1 MSRQYG
7 DDVTSPDLAGSSPSR
22 RAETSAL
29 RRAATIVLILGTVI
43 SLLSAFG
50 PSWATLIGIPV
61 AIVAAVVA
69 CILAWRELRLVR
81 RAHARQLLQIDR
93 QHGQE
98 LTEERQRNAEVV
110 TVLTSRVQDY
120 AGVIKGQK
128 LTIAQLKGQ
137 LSTTQKDNF
146 RLSAEIE
153 RRDHVIG
160 SLRATVRAR
169 EAELRVLLADGENGA
184 EVHALPR
191 RVLADHNAG
200 ANGSATAVGEAQ
212 GGVVDLKVAEA
223 KVLPNFEGTRKLA

>member
-1 MSRQYG
+1 
-7 DDVTSPDLAGSSPSR
+7 V
-22 RAETSAL
+22 L
-29 RRAATIVLILGTVI
+29 RRAATVVLIFGTAI

-50 PSWATLIGIPV
+50 PPWATLIGIPV

-81 RAHARQLLQIDR
+81 QAHARQLLQVDQ
-93 QHGQE
+93 QHGKQ

-110 TVLTSRVQDY
+110 TVLSCRVQDY

-137 LSTTQKDNF
+137 LYTVQKDNF
-146 RLSAEIE
+146 KLSAEIE
-153 RRDHVIG
+153 GRDHVIG

-169 EAELRVLLADGENGA
+169 EAELRVLLADENDA

-191 RVLADHNAG
+191 RVLADHYSG
-200 ANGSATAVGEAQ
+200 PNGSSTAGDADA
-212 GGVVDLKVAEA
+212 GVVDLKVAET